1 MDINPVKIFFSSQR
15 IHSGQTFP
23 LFCTL
28 ELIRNSFWPNMLF
41 MPPLCHTTTLLSRI
55 SNFVL
60 NKQKLVILTD
70 MQDPNLTSIY
80 WYFYIN
86 TVTERQKSVHGFFPL
101 LESNLGLWDGNRF
114 FTNEL
119 LKCWIPRATKEFT

>member
-1 MDINPVKIFFSSQR
+1 MDIKPVKIFFSSQR
-15 IHSGQTFP
+15 IHSGQRFL

-41 MPPLCHTTTLLSRI
+41 MPPLCHIPTLLSRI

-70 MQDPNLTSIY
+70 MQDPNLTTIF